1 METKAMSKNTTQE
14 ERLDYLVEGFKADS
28 DEYKEL
34 QTPNSTEDKRRI
46 LRSLMNIR
54 MPKELSSDVM
64 KVQDEYLTERAAEKG
79 VVNLS
84 DIPVIRDGL
93 SIWQG
98 DITRLSVDAIVNA
111 ANSQMLGCF
120 VPMHTCIDNCIH
132 TFAGVQLRAECN
144 RQMNELR
151 IRYGR
156 DYEQPTAV
164 PMLTEAYNLPA
175 KKVIHIVGPIVQYKL
190 TPELEKDLENCYRNT
205 LDMCAENS
213 LKSVA
218 FCCISTG
225 VFHFPN
231 KKAAEIAV
239 ETVSEWLSDN
249 PGKVERV
256 IFNVFKDEDKPM
268 YRDLLKMVS
277 DKDYFVITTN
287 VDHQFQRAGFDKKR
301 LFYTQGDYGL
311 FQSVNPAIQKTFDNE
326 EWVMKAMEA
335 QGFVRDD
342 QGVFQVPIDG
352 KLLME
357 IPSELIPKCPDDG
370 SDMTMNLRADDS
382 FVEDE
387 GWHKASAA
395 YSDFIRRHENLHVLY
410 LELGVGANT
419 PVIIKYPFWQMTLS
433 NENAVYACLNYGES
447 YCPEEI
453 ADRSICIDGD
463 IGEVFETQIS

>member
-1 METKAMSKNTTQE
+1 MILLVVDTQKGCFNENLYLFETIKKNIKQLISLARENNVEVVYVQHDDGPGTDLDKSADNYEIYEEFAPRDGEKRFEKNVNSAFHPMTGLTEYLQSKGEKDIIAIGVSTDYCMDATVKSGFEKGFNIIIPEYTNSTYDNPYFDKEAAYHYFNDFMWNKRYAKVISFEQATELLQSKDNKKNTTQE
-14 ERLDYLVEGFKADS
+14 ERLDYLVEEFKADS

-54 MPKELSSDVM
+54 MPKELSSEVM

-190 TPELEKDLENCYRNT
+190 TSELEKDLENCYRNT
-205 LDMCAENS
+205 LDMCAENG

-239 ETVSEWLSDN
+239 KTVSEWLRDN

-256 IFNVFKDEDKPM
+256 IFNVFKDEDK
-268 YRDLLKMVS
+268 
-277 DKDYFVITTN
+277 
-287 VDHQFQRAGFDKKR
+287 
-301 LFYTQGDYGL
+301 
-311 FQSVNPAIQKTFDNE
+311 AIYE
-326 EWVMKAMEA
+326 
-335 QGFVRDD
+335 
-342 QGVFQVPIDG
+342 
-352 KLLME
+352 KL
-357 IPSELIPKCPDDG
+357 I
-370 SDMTMNLRADDS
+370 
-382 FVEDE
+382 
-387 GWHKASAA
+387 
-395 YSDFIRRHENLHVLY
+395 
-410 LELGVGANT
+410 
-419 PVIIKYPFWQMTLS
+419 
-433 NENAVYACLNYGES
+433 
-447 YCPEEI
+447 
-453 ADRSICIDGD
+453 
-463 IGEVFETQIS
+463 